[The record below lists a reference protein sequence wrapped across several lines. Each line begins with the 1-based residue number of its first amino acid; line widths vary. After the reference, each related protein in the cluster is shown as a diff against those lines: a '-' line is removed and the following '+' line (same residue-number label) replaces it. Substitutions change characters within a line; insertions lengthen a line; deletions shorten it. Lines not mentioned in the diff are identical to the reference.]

1 MNTTITDPSQMRA
14 LAHEVRLEALD
25 ELYATSSPRT
35 ATQLAARCGVTAPA
49 MSYHLR
55 VLEKYGFIERAE
67 ESADGREKLWRPVGT
82 ELVLRPEAGTSG
94 KFAIVDRQFARQR
107 RRITDEL
114 TRRALE
120 ESDSDAPRTP
130 VLTNG
135 TVKLAEVDRA
145 EFMSRMYALIDEF
158 EDRSRARRDDD
169 EVQRVY
175 YLVSLVAEHAARTAL
190 ADQSEPAV
198 QAEDQLVES
207 VASSPAR
214 VEEQTA
220 SR

>member
-82 ELVLRPEAGTSG
+82 ELVLRPDASTAG

-114 TRRALE
+114 TRRAQE
-120 ESDSDAPRTP
+120 ERPADEPRTP
-130 VLTNG
+130 VMTNG
-135 TVKLAEVDRA
+135 TVKLAEEDRA
-145 EFMSRMYALIDEF
+145 EFMSRMYALLDEF

-169 EVQRVY
+169 DAQRVY
-175 YLVSLVAEHAARTAL
+175 YLVSLVAEHAAR
-190 ADQSEPAV
+190 V
-198 QAEDQLVES
+198 G
-207 VASSPAR
+207 
-214 VEEQTA
+214 EQTA
-220 SR
+220 PL

>member
-82 ELVLRPEAGTSG
+82 ELVLRPDASTAG

-114 TRRALE
+114 TRRAQE
-120 ESDSDAPRTP
+120 ERPADEPRTP
-130 VLTNG
+130 VMTNG
-135 TVKLAEVDRA
+135 TVKLSEEDRA
-145 EFMSRMYALIDEF
+145 EFMSRMYALLDEF

-169 EVQRVY
+169 DAQRVY
-175 YLVSLVAEHAARTAL
+175 YLVSLVAEHAAR
-190 ADQSEPAV
+190 V
-198 QAEDQLVES
+198 G
-207 VASSPAR
+207 
-214 VEEQTA
+214 EQTA
-220 SR
+220 PL